1 MYFLWSILMSTVL
14 TSQPQSPWKITATWQ
29 QSDSP
34 NIVYNTAYCGKKS
47 GGPYTFKHRFRKR
60 TEIEYSGA
68 PGGIMYCVVTA
79 TNAAGDESSYSNEVQ
94 AVVP

>member
-1 MYFLWSILMSTVL
+1 MHFVWLVL
-14 TSQPQSPWKITATWQ
+14 LATGLVNQPLSPWKITATWQ

-47 GGPYTFKHRFRKR
+47 GGPYTFKRRFPKR
-60 TEIEYSGA
+60 TEIEYAGA
-68 PGGIMYCVVTA
+68 PGGIMYCAVTA

-94 AVVP
+94 AIIP